1 MQRQA
6 VVNFFFPFLSLTLSL
21 SLFLLI
27 LIMKT
32 TFIQDVRHAR
42 ICHILLM
49 ALFGPVFSFPTS
61 PSIAIHAESHGDT
74 ATRTTEQYI
83 VRIITVCILV
93 VMGGFFAGKGICC
106 TNAIHCVTDL
116 CRTDIGIDGP

>member
-6 VVNFFFPFLSLTLSL
+6 VVNFFPFPFLSLSFF
-21 SLFLLI
+21 LFI
-27 LIMKT
+27 LIMKL
-32 TFIQDVRHAR
+32 TFIQDARHAR

-61 PSIAIHAESHGDT
+61 PSIAIHAEGHAET
-74 ATRTTEQYI
+74 TTTTTEQYI

-93 VMGGFFAGKGICC
+93 VMGGFFAGKSVCC
-106 TNAIHCVTDL
+106 TDAIHYVTDL
-116 CRTDIGIDGP
+116 CRTDIGTDGP